1 LTRMATWPL
10 ASARSRCRWSTPC
23 ASLHHHT
30 LAQSQCMRSHAWA
43 RSAWPSELAALPG
56 KPVAGGERRGVC
68 GSGGQ
73 RAAQETQ
80 GQEV

>member
-43 RSAWPSELAALPG
+43 RSA
-56 KPVAGGERRGVC
+56 
-68 GSGGQ
+68 
-73 RAAQETQ
+73 
-80 GQEV
+80 